1 MSNIEIVRGKHKW
14 MMHEALCNNLNFL
27 KKQQKNDWD
36 FKVLVSGDGMTRTG
50 KSTHAFQ
57 EALYLDEDFADNW
70 KIQTVFDGAKLIE
83 TAYAIG
89 KGKVIVYDEA
99 REGLDSK
106 KQMMMYTKNLLDFF
120 SQCGNLNHIVIIV
133 LPEFFELP
141 KTVAITQS
149 IFLVNCYAQDG
160 FDRGY
165 FDFFNRKDKKY
176 LYINGQKY
184 LDYKAQKPSFK
195 GTFTDFIPFDREEY
209 ETLKNKSLIQIRKRE
224 SYGDMKESHDTEL
237 IRVRILIKYLRNEL
251 KIKALPIAERIG
263 ISVSTL
269 YEKYITPM
277 KQETLDIQ
285 EYDRLDDINNNLENL
300 NKA

>member
-1 MSNIEIVRGKHKW
+1 MTNIQIMRGTHCW
-14 MMHEALCNNLNFL
+14 MMHEALCNNLDYL
-27 KKQQKNDWD
+27 IKQQKNDWD
-36 FKVLVSGDGMTRTG
+36 FKCLVSGDGMTRTG
-50 KSTHAFQ
+50 KSTIAFQ
-57 EALYLDEDFADNW
+57 LALYLDSDYADNW
-70 KIQTVFDGAKLIE
+70 KIQTVFDGAILIE
-83 TAYAIG
+83 TAYKIG

-133 LPEFFELP
+133 LPEYFELP

-149 IFLVNCYAQDG
+149 IFLINCYANDG

-184 LDYKAQKPSFK
+184 LDYKAQRPSFK
-195 GTFTDFIPFDREEY
+195 GTFVNFIPFDREEY
-209 ETLKNKSLIQIRKRE
+209 ETLKNKSLILIRKRE
-224 SYGDMKESHDTEL
+224 SYSDMKDSHDTEL
-237 IRVRILIKYLRNEL
+237 IRVKILIKYLQKEL
-251 KIKALPIAERIG
+251 KIKALPIAERLG

-269 YEKYITPM
+269 YENYITPM
-277 KQETLDIQ
+277 KHEHLDEQTLNNISDVTDNIQ
-285 EYDRLDDINNNLENL
+285 EF